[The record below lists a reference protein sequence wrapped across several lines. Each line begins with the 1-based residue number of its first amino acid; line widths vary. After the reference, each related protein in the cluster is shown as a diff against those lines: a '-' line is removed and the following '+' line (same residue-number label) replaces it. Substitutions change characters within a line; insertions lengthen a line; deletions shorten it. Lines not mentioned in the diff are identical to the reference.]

1 MRFVSFFAG
10 IGGIDLGLER
20 AGHECVGQ
28 VEIDD
33 YCLKVLEKHWPD
45 VRRWKDITKLKPAE
59 LPEAE
64 LWTAGFPCQDIAN
77 LGKRAGL
84 SGERSGL
91 FWAMAKTIRLVRPNY
106 ILLENVAA
114 LLYRGMDEVQGELAE
129 SRYDSEWDCLSAGAF
144 GANHLR
150 ERVFVV
156 AHPSRNPIKDS
167 FFPPPPPIGVQSG
180 KPGGSGFIAVSGTH
194 WATGE
199 PRLSEMADGVSNWTR
214 IVSAY
219 GNAVVPQVAEW
230 IGRQLK

>member
-91 FWAMAKTIRLVRPNY
+91 FWAMAKTIRLYDQTTSCWRTWQRCFIEGWMRFKESWPRAGMTQSGIAYQREPLVPITFAREDLWLPTPRETQSRIPFFRRHRQLGFSRAN
-106 ILLENVAA
+106 LEEAA
-114 LLYRGMDEVQGELAE
+114 LLLYPELIGQ
-129 SRYDSEWDCLSAGAF
+129 RV
-144 GANHLR
+144 NHDYLR
-150 ERVFVV
+150 WQMGF
-156 AHPSRNPIKDS
+156 
-167 FFPPPPPIGVQSG
+167 PIGHAS
-180 KPGGSGFIAVSGTH
+180 
-194 WATGE
+194 
-199 PRLSEMADGVSNWTR
+199 
-214 IVSAY
+214 
-219 GNAVVPQVAEW
+219 
-230 IGRQLK
+230 